1 MNTET
6 GVRGNTNPIIITEEI
21 TGEDLIQEA
30 CRVLKQDLR
39 IKAVKVVVEVDQQ
52 EVSILDYLIKA

>member
-6 GVRGNTNPIIITEEI
+6 GVRGNTNPIIITITEET

-30 CRVLKQDLR
+30 CRVLKQDLK

-52 EVSILDYLIKA
+52 EVT